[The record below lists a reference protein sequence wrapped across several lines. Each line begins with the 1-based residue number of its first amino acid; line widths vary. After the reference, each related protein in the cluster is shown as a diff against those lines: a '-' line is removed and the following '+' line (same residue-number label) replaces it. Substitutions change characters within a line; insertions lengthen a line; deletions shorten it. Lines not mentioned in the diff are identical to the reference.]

1 MKINIVL
8 TTGTNVQDHIVTNSD
23 GTRTRVVVEDSGI
36 LNRVRAS
43 LFMNGTVLGNGFF
56 RGVITDGAGNQYQAL
71 ATLAQRE
78 IFVGEPATTH

>member
-8 TTGTNVQDHIVTNSD
+8 TTDTNVQDHTVINSD

-43 LFMNGTVLGNGFF
+43 LFQHGTVLGNGFF
-56 RGVITDGAGNQYQAL
+56 RGVITDGAGNRYQAL
-71 ATLAQRE
+71 ATLAKRE
-78 IFVGEPATTH
+78 IFVGEPAT